1 MQKLEVF
8 GANKL
13 KGQIKISGS
22 KNASLPIL
30 AATLLSSKKIFLN
43 NLPNVKDIETM
54 INLLQS
60 LGSKIKFDKQK
71 LIIDNSK
78 QHKKIASYSLV
89 KTMRAGILVLGPLL
103 AKFGSAKVSL
113 PGGCAIG
120 TRPVDIHLKALSK
133 LGVKYK
139 IIEGYVHATA
149 PKGLIGSKIRFSK
162 ISVGATENLIIAASL
177 AKGTTILS
185 NCAIEPEIKDLVN
198 FLIKAGCNIKWI
210 AKRSLK
216 IVGVNKINE
225 TTYPIMFDRIEAGT
239 YLVAAAVTEGNLK
252 IKNVIPSII
261 QTEINTLKKIGA
273 KISTK
278 KDEIHIIGNKKINSM
293 NIKTAPY
300 PGFPTDLQAQIMVL
314 LCKANK
320 KSLIKEDIFEN
331 RFMHVAELNRMGAQ
345 ISTNG
350 NKAIIEGNIKFAAA
364 ELMATDLRAS
374 VSLILAALTAK
385 GKSVINRIY
394 HLDRGYESI
403 EKKLKKV
410 GAKIRRELMDKKYL
424 AQIIATDN
432 EGLQMISACTAGA
445 KVKVADIKYL
455 ASNKVFLISI
465 ERTKIETD
473 QEDKK
478 INSICRF
485 DFVDKVKSKNIDQKN
500 DDLAL
505 DLIAIDYLKNKDDYE
520 INLIFDNNA
529 YIALTTETIEVRLE
543 DQNEIKE

>member
-30 AATLLSSKKIFLN
+30 AATLLSNKKIILK
-43 NLPNVKDIETM
+43 NLPKVRDIETM
-54 INLLQS
+54 LTLLQS
-60 LGSKIKFDKQK
+60 LGSKVKLDKNK
-71 LIIDNSK
+71 TIIDNSK
-78 QHKKIASYSLV
+78 QNKKFASYNLV

-103 AKFGSAKVSL
+103 AKHKSAKVSL

-139 IIEGYVHATA
+139 IDQGYVIANA
-149 PKGLIGSKIRFSK
+149 PKGLKGNKIKFPK
-162 ISVGATENLIIAASL
+162 ISVGATENLIIAASF
-177 AKGTTILS
+177 AKGTTVLS

-198 FLIKAGCNIKWI
+198 FLNEMGCNIKWI
-210 AKRSLK
+210 SKRTIK
-216 IVGVNKINE
+216 VIGVSEIKEIS
-225 TTYPIMFDRIEAGT
+225 YSVMFDRIEAGT

-252 IKNVIPSII
+252 ISNIVPEII
-261 QTEINTLKKIGA
+261 KTEINVLKKLGS
-273 KISTK
+273 KIMIK
-278 KDEIHIIGNKKINSM
+278 KNEVQIIGNKKIKSTK
-293 NIKTAPY
+293 ITTAPY

-320 KSLIKEDIFEN
+320 SSIIKEDIFEN
-331 RFMHVAELNRMGAQ
+331 RFMHVAELNRMGAK

-350 NKAIIEGNIKFAAA
+350 NKAIVEGNINFAPA

-394 HLDRGYESI
+394 HLDRGYENI

-410 GAKIRRELMDKKYL
+410 GAKIRRV
-424 AQIIATDN
+424 N
-432 EGLQMISACTAGA
+432 
-445 KVKVADIKYL
+445 
-455 ASNKVFLISI
+455 
-465 ERTKIETD
+465 
-473 QEDKK
+473 
-478 INSICRF
+478 
-485 DFVDKVKSKNIDQKN
+485 
-500 DDLAL
+500 
-505 DLIAIDYLKNKDDYE
+505 
-520 INLIFDNNA
+520 
-529 YIALTTETIEVRLE
+529 
-543 DQNEIKE
+543 